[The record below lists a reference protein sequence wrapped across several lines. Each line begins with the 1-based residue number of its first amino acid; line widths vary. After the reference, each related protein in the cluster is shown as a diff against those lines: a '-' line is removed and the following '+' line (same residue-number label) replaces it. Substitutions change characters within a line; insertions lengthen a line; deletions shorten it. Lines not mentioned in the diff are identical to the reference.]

1 MKLQDFVDSDRKYDT
16 NQIAEDEELTRQ
28 IQQRLTDL
36 GLLDDPLIDGV
47 FGPVSTSALER
58 FQKLLD
64 CGEPGFLGSKTA
76 KKLLN
81 ANKEDLQTNKT
92 DGGSNGLTLKVI
104 HNTVFKAK
112 PIDSSSLDSSEKHS
126 VSAGNEYALVS
137 YEEARAKHYRVTL
150 KKESFLDS
158 KVWYAYNGHIELY
171 SGSDRIYPKPK
182 SETVKLSVP
191 YKSQLDNY
199 YNPTGA
205 CNVTALAMC
214 LEYLQIPRKSNYGQ
228 YEDELYEYAINRGLS
243 RHDPYDLAQIVRD
256 YGARDR
262 FTESATI
269 EEAKNWV
276 ADEKPAVAHG
286 YFTSYGHIVVFVGY
300 DDKGFIVHDP
310 YGEWFPGGYRTD
322 LSGKYIH
329 YSYNLIRRLC
339 IPDGNFWVHFIS
351 K

>member
-1 MKLQDFVDSDRKYDT
+1 MKLQDFVNSDRRYDT

-28 IQQRLTDL
+28 IQQRLSEL
-36 GLLDDPLIDGV
+36 GLLEAPIDGI

-58 FQKLLD
+58 FQRLCD
-64 CGEPGFLGSKTA
+64 CGEPGFLGSATA
-76 KKLLN
+76 QKLLN
-81 ANKEDLQTNKT
+81 TSKEDLPNT
-92 DGGSNGLTLKVI
+92 GLTLKVI
-104 HNTVFKAK
+104 KDTIFKAK
-112 PIDSSSLDSSEKHS
+112 PLDSSALDSSEKQS
-126 VSAGNEYALVS
+126 VSAGREFALVS
-137 YEEARAKHYRVTL
+137 YEYARAKHVRITL
-150 KKESFLDS
+150 QKESFLDS
-158 KVWYAYNGHIELY
+158 KIWYAFNGHIELY
-171 SGSDRIYPKPK
+171 SGSDRISPKPK
-182 SETVKLSVP
+182 SDTVKLSVP

-205 CNVTALAMC
+205 CNVTAMAMC

-228 YEDELYEYAINRGLS
+228 YEDELYEYTINRGLS

-286 YFTSYGHIVVFVGY
+286 FFTSYGHIVVFVGY
-300 DDKGFIVHDP
+300 DESGFIVHDP

-322 LSGKYIH
+322 LSGKYVH
-329 YSYNLIRRLC
+329 YSYNLIRKVC